1 MSEPETKTANLQEMA
16 EALGV
21 SDKTFRQWLL
31 KWPDIPAIQRGAKGS
46 VWIFDVEVV
55 RAFVTRR
62 RAERDAEREPKPGS
76 SAMSPSNRLKL
87 AQALMREDELEKAR
101 ANLVSVDDMAG
112 KLSEILPGLAQ
123 MVTGLPRKWGDRH
136 NLPPAVVADM
146 TRDAENSLRAFVRS
160 LQTALRR
167 DIATDGA

>member
-1 MSEPETKTANLQEMA
+1 MPADPAPKTANLEEMVSLA
-16 EALGV
+16 GV
-21 SDKTFRQWLL
+21 SMKTFRTYLR
-31 KWPDIPAIQRGAKGS
+31 KWPDFPVLSRGTNGVAWS
-46 VWIFDVEVV
+46 FDVAAAL
-55 RAFVTRR
+55 AFLDRR
-62 RAERDAEREPKPGS
+62 KAERDAEKPS
-76 SAMSPSNRLKL
+76 AAAMSPSNRLKL

-167 DIATDGA
+167 EIATDGA